1 MGGDSLEKD
10 GSGKKYHNW
19 NRSSCVSLLQMHD
32 HSTGPISRMT
42 SVKKTLIKF
51 DLSMK
56 SIAIHAWRWLFE
68 VIGCCFSSLELS
80 EDSWSSASMGAS
92 GSREKFD
99 PTNQSLA
106 LDPSTIR
113 YRDVPYRFSEDSS
126 IKTMNL
132 TGNRIEKLPRKLH
145 SLKTLILE
153 DNDIQCLTAQMEK
166 ALLSY
171 PALECLDLANNHI
184 TLMPAVLGK
193 LPSLK
198 ELILS
203 NNDCVVFDC
212 EHLPKSLESLN
223 LAQNRVTQLPKALP
237 ESLQLLNVSYN
248 LLECLD
254 IENPYL
260 NGVYASMNRISTLR
274 VMARG
279 LLSLDV
285 SRNHLTQL
293 PDLAEATPSLTNL
306 DASIN
311 ELTAFPV
318 LPITMKR
325 IVLSNNKIEVI
336 DSLCQFEQL
345 AELDISSNCVRVLPR
360 LPSSVTSLHVH
371 KNKLELVEDSECR
384 RISQFLM
391 MRNALK
397 EIPKVCAYVSDV
409 FLMRNQIEMIQLENV
424 CQNIVAL
431 RLSENNLT
439 EIPAALFSLP
449 HLEHLS
455 LFGNKIVRIPSE
467 IASSKLTVLNIGE
480 NPIEELNCCLP
491 ATLTKLVCS
500 YCTLKSLDCLEG
512 HAVLTELCA
521 YGNELSSLPEL
532 PALTRA
538 LLGQNKFESFPS
550 FSASIRVIDM
560 SCNNISSIGAELKYE
575 HLQELD
581 LSRNNLS
588 SFPAVF
594 DCQAIESLKVAH
606 NPLAHKFNVM
616 SMPKLVNIDI
626 SATRCEIQGE
636 PPDSLREIMIS
647 DADVCTCA
655 LYKHIESC
663 QWASFCE
670 LKGMRPTMED
680 AVVFQP
686 SFNDSMSIF
695 AVCDGHGGSA
705 TAHFCAR
712 AICLAFRDLHEFSE
726 SAVTACIE
734 SIVSDVKQQNF
745 KDGTTLSMILL
756 AKETREIISVNI
768 GDSRTVLLSDT
779 GDVRFATKD
788 HKPNDRNELE
798 RILTGHGKV
807 IGQRVDGQLAVA
819 RTIGDFHVHG
829 VSHEPTVTRLSLLPS
844 DKWILI
850 GCDGV
855 FDVFS
860 NSQIG
865 QIGAKLDDPIEF
877 AYRVRNSAYSR
888 VSPDNISVITI
899 NLKMQ

>member
-1 MGGDSLEKD
+1 
-10 GSGKKYHNW
+10 
-19 NRSSCVSLLQMHD
+19 
-32 HSTGPISRMT
+32 
-42 SVKKTLIKF
+42 
-51 DLSMK
+51 
-56 SIAIHAWRWLFE
+56 
-68 VIGCCFSSLELS
+68 
-80 EDSWSSASMGAS
+80 MGAG

-99 PTNQSLA
+99 PTNQSFA
-106 LDPSTIR
+106 LVPSGVR

-126 IKTMNL
+126 VKTMNL
-132 TGNRIEKLPRKLH
+132 AGNRIEKLPRKLR

-153 DNDIQCLTAQMEK
+153 DNDIECLTSQMEK
-166 ALLSY
+166 AMLSY

-184 TLMPAVLGK
+184 TVMPGVLAK
-193 LPSLK
+193 LASLK
-198 ELILS
+198 EFILS
-203 NNDCVVFDC
+203 NNDCAVFEC
-212 EHLPKSLESLN
+212 EHLPKALESLN
-223 LAQNRVTQLPKALP
+223 LSQNRVTKLPKAYP

-248 LLECLD
+248 LLERLE
-254 IENPYL
+254 IENPHV
-260 NGVYASMNRISTLR
+260 NGVYASMNRIATLN

-279 LLSLDV
+279 LLALDV

-293 PDLAEATPSLTNL
+293 PNLAEVTPSLTNL

-311 ELTAFPV
+311 AIAAFPV

-325 IVLSNNKIEVI
+325 IVLASNKIEMI

-345 AELDISSNCVRVLPR
+345 AELDISGNCVRVLPR

-371 KNKLELVEDSECR
+371 KNKLENVEDSECQ

-409 FLMRNQIEMIQLENV
+409 FLMRNRIEMIQLDNV
-424 CQNIVAL
+424 YQNVVAL
-431 RLSENNLT
+431 RLSENSLT

-455 LFGNKIVRIPSE
+455 LFRNKIVSIPRD
-467 IASSKLTVLNIGE
+467 IANSKLTVLNIGE
-480 NPIEELNCCLP
+480 NPIEELNCRLP

-500 YCTLKSLDCLEG
+500 YCTLKSLDCLDG
-512 HAVLTELCA
+512 HEALAELCA

-550 FSASIRVIDM
+550 FSALIRVIDL
-560 SCNNISSIGAELKYE
+560 SCNNISSIGSELKYE

-588 SFPAVF
+588 SFPDVF
-594 DCQAIESLKVAH
+594 DCHSIESLKVAH
-606 NPLAHKFNVM
+606 NPLTHSFNVM

-626 SATRCEIQGE
+626 SATRCEIQGG
-636 PPDSLREIMIS
+636 PPDSLKEIMTS
-647 DADVCTCA
+647 DAALCTCA

-686 SFNDSMSIF
+686 SFRDSMSIF
-695 AVCDGHGGSA
+695 AACDGHGGSA
-705 TAHFCAR
+705 TAHFCAW
-712 AICLAFRDLHEFSE
+712 AICTAFRDLQAFSE

-734 SIVSDVKQQNF
+734 SIVSDVEKQSF

-756 AKETREIISVNI
+756 SKETREIISVNI

-788 HKPNDRNELE
+788 HKPNDRDELE
-798 RILTGHGKV
+798 RILTAHGKV
-807 IGQRVDGQLAVA
+807 ISQRVDGQLAVA

-860 NSQIG
+860 NAQIG
-865 QIGAKLDDPIEF
+865 QIGATLDDPVAF
-877 AYRVRNSAYSR
+877 ACRVRNSAYSR